1 MNKIE
6 ETWFKEY
13 ELCGIPKTLKPY
25 PNTPVFNFLEVAAE
39 KYPSSGIVQLGKEVK
54 YTEIKEDTYR
64 LATALADLG
73 IKKGDRVATI
83 LPTSIQFIIADYA
96 ISKAGGI
103 HIPSSFLE
111 PPNVLEH
118 KFKEG
123 TPKVLICLSEDSDKD
138 VTKIKTLAE
147 RAEIETVILTK
158 IEDCSLSKPEHE
170 SLDNMLWLTELIEKY
185 NPAPPD
191 VDIDIE
197 KDLETLLFSGGTT
210 GMPKGCMLTHKNI
223 LANTIQ
229 SASAFGPAANLLN
242 GNFSV
247 LIGVPFYHAYGHII
261 MHTMT
266 YQGATQLLVIDPR
279 NTRSIINM
287 IKEYYPILQIGVP
300 TQYIKM
306 LKEEL
311 KGIGI
316 LGISGSAAL
325 PPDVQE
331 QFEKKSG
338 GGLIEGYGL
347 SECSPNTHINPSLM
361 IRLSGGSGRGVA
373 IIRKILQIPLRYILG
388 TVIKYMDRKTIGKV
402 SSKLLPILMRLRS
415 RPKFKKEEKQGTIGI
430 PFCDTEIKVIDNTG
444 RELSLDELINGQ
456 AGELC
461 INGPQRMLGYWPEEG
476 TGIDEDG
483 YVHTGD
489 IAKMEERGYFYIVDR
504 VKDMINV
511 SGNKVYSRE
520 IDDILYQHPAVE
532 IAATIGVSDPKRPGS
547 EKVKIYIQLRP
558 EHRGK
563 VKEEA
568 FREYLEDKVAR
579 YALPKYIEFIDEMP
593 LTGVQKVDKKALK
606 ARGEGKS

>member
-1 MNKIE
+1 
-6 ETWFKEY
+6 
-13 ELCGIPKTLKPY
+13 
-25 PNTPVFNFLEVAAE
+25 
-39 KYPSSGIVQLGKEVK
+39 
-54 YTEIKEDTYR
+54 
-64 LATALADLG
+64 
-73 IKKGDRVATI
+73 
-83 LPTSIQFIIADYA
+83 
-96 ISKAGGI
+96 
-103 HIPSSFLE
+103 
-111 PPNVLEH
+111 
-118 KFKEG
+118 
-123 TPKVLICLSEDSDKD
+123 
-138 VTKIKTLAE
+138 
-147 RAEIETVILTK
+147 
-158 IEDCSLSKPEHE
+158 
-170 SLDNMLWLTELIEKY
+170 
-185 NPAPPD
+185 
-191 VDIDIE
+191 
-197 KDLETLLFSGGTT
+197 
-210 GMPKGCMLTHKNI
+210 
-223 LANTIQ
+223 
-229 SASAFGPAANLLN
+229 
-242 GNFSV
+242 
-247 LIGVPFYHAYGHII
+247 

-266 YQGATQLLVIDPR
+266 YQGATQLLVTDPR
-279 NTRSIINM
+279 DTRSIINM

-331 QFEKKSG
+331 QFEEKSG

-361 IRLSGGSGRGVA
+361 IRLSGGSGRGAA

-415 RPKFKKEEKQGTIGI
+415 RPKFKKEEKKGTVGI
-430 PFCDTEIKVIDNTG
+430 PFCDTEIRVIDDSG

-456 AGELC
+456 VGEMC

-476 TGIDEDG
+476 SGIDKDG
-483 YVHTGD
+483 YIHTGD
-489 IAKMEERGYFYIVDR
+489 VVKMEDRGYFYIVDR

-563 VKEEA
+563 AKEEA

-593 LTGVQKVDKKALK
+593 LTGVQKVDKKTLK
-606 ARGEGKS
+606 AREEGKS